1 MINFMNLCEIGKITI
16 GSIEGGLTENK
27 ITALSDF
34 VGD

>member
-1 MINFMNLCEIGKITI
+1 MITTIDLCEIGKITI
-16 GSIEGGLTENK
+16 GSIKGGLTEKK